1 LPLFFGGNFF
11 RLLLKGVG
19 RLSGFVLFFLFL
31 VIFFVVFLFSFNLS
45 HDERSD
51 ESTVDNIFVV
61 VVFDIVDFEGA
72 FFLLSFLGSSEIE
85 NEFDF
90 AFFLCGYFSD
100 LVVVDNV
107 VVFESIDGTE
117 MDIHTMPGDVFEFF
131 GLDFGDKD
139 FLFALLDN
147 FLAELLSLFPYAL
160 FGLEVDGELVAV
172 EALHLLVLT
181 VFLEEGFELL
191 ANFGKFRDLHFF
203 LFLNLVFVTL
213 PVLIFDDQFVVFGF
227 GSGVDFLEVGN
238 LELNLIL
245 AFNLP
250 VTHLPHVK

>member
-1 LPLFFGGNFF
+1 MPLFFGGNFF
-11 RLLLKGVG
+11 RLFLKRVG
-19 RLSGFVLFFLFL
+19 RLGGFILFFLFF
-31 VIFFVVFLFSFNLS
+31 VIFFVVFLFSFDLS
-45 HDERSD
+45 HDEGGD

-61 VVFDIVDFEGA
+61 VVFDIVDFESA
-72 FFLLSFLGSSEIE
+72 FFLLSFLGCSEIE
-85 NEFDF
+85 NEFYF
-90 AFFLCGYFSD
+90 TFFLCGYFSD

-131 GLDFGDKD
+131 GLDLGNKD

-147 FLAELLSLFPYAL
+147 FLTELLSLFPYAL
-160 FGLEVDGELVAV
+160 FRLEVDGELVAV
-172 EALHLLVLT
+172 ETLHLLVLA

-191 ANFGKFRDLHFF
+191 ADFGKFGNLNFF

-227 GSGVDFLEVGN
+227 GSGVDFLEVGH

-245 AFNLP
+245 AFDLP
-250 VTHLPHVK
+250 VAHFPHVK